1 MQFIAYLNFDG
12 NCRAAFDVYR
22 DIFKGEIAMRM
33 TYGDSPMRDEMPADS
48 HGLIMHCRLEAG
60 DAVLMGA
67 DGPPPHTASG
77 QGTCVNIS
85 LDSIDEAERIYHAL
99 SAGGEVQMPLQ
110 KTFWAHR
117 WAAFTDRFGKPWMI
131 NCMKESEP

>member
-1 MQFIAYLNFDG
+1 
-12 NCRAAFDVYR
+12 
-22 DIFKGEIAMRM
+22 M
-33 TYGDSPMRDEMPADS
+33 TYRDSPMRDEMPADS
-48 HGLIMHCRLEAG
+48 HGLIMRCRLEAG
-60 DAVLMGA
+60 GAVLMAA

-77 QGTCVNIS
+77 QGTCVNIA

-110 KTFWAHR
+110 ETFWAHR

-131 NCMKESEP
+131 NCMKESES